1 MDITTASVVYTNHF
15 YAPNFVGDQLQ
26 PQSQPQHQH
35 QHQPQIIHAS
45 YLVNSGPGLGLGLGA
60 GHNATMGTGTG
71 LSPRTVYSDL
81 YRFEDGGGDASGSLL
96 IGQHEDNF
104 CGETNEESQV
114 STSSSSSCQPE
125 ADALDMDAQLAADLC
140 LDLSKRGEMANRGE
154 GNQEGDDDDD
164 DDDDEDDDDNDEE
177 QGAHYPSAMVDNT
190 QYIVYPP
197 PLPMSPHSPY
207 MTVGQELYI
216 IQPET
221 VFVLG
226 MRLNVTK
233 NDIMM
238 FFGKLGLIKLD
249 EATGKPKIFVYKN
262 KLTGRSKGEATI
274 TYVNP
279 YSAQAAISCLAGTKF
294 MGQTLSVLPAY
305 LSMRK
310 GTSVRYSYP
319 RDLGPADQP
328 RRQRLPK
335 WKPAS
340 DNWVCLLCRNS
351 NFVWRSS
358 CNRCQASKVTA
369 GEAHGQGQG
378 QGRKMGPALQ
388 QMEQTNMGPAS
399 GSGSGSGATTA
410 RRRRPHRKDW
420 PCGFCFNLNFWYR
433 LKCNRCQAPRSEA
446 LATSE
451 SEEPWELVLSPPS
464 GE

>member
-1 MDITTASVVYTNHF
+1 MDITAASVVYTNHF
-15 YAPNFVGDQLQ
+15 YPPPNYVGDQLQ
-26 PQSQPQHQH
+26 PESPQQNQSQIMH
-35 QHQPQIIHAS
+35 S
-45 YLVNSGPGLGLGLGA
+45 NYVVSSGPGLGLGLGP
-60 GHNATMGTGTG
+60 GHNVTMGSGSG
-71 LSPRTVYSDL
+71 LSPRTVYSEL
-81 YRFEDGGGDASGSLL
+81 YRFEDGSGDASGSLL
-96 IGQHEDNF
+96 IGQHEEDY
-104 CGETNEESQV
+104 CEANEESPIC
-114 STSSSSSCQPE
+114 TSSSSSCQAEPNALDIE
-125 ADALDMDAQLAADLC
+125 ADFC
-140 LDLSKRGEMANRGE
+140 LDLSQVGIMENDHLERN
-154 GNQEGDDDDD
+154 GNDDGDE
-164 DDDDEDDDDNDEE
+164 DESDDDDDNDEDDV
-177 QGAHYPSAMVDNT
+177 GDGDHYQSAMRDT
-190 QYIVYPP
+190 APYIVYPP
-197 PLPMSPHSPY
+197 PMPMSPHAPY
-207 MTVGQELYI
+207 MTVGQELYV

-233 NDIMM
+233 NEIMI

-262 KLTGRSKGEATI
+262 KMTGRSKGEATI
-274 TYVNP
+274 TYVSP
-279 YSAQAAISCLAGTKF
+279 YSAQAAINCLGGSKF

-319 RDLGPADQP
+319 RDLNPTELQ

-358 CNRCQASKVTA
+358 CNRCQASKLES
-369 GEAHGQGQG
+369 EAQGQAG
-378 QGRKMGPALQ
+378 SGFQPT
-388 QMEQTNMGPAS
+388 EDTS
-399 GSGSGSGATTA
+399 GSSKTESGSLSDRGK
-410 RRRRPHRKDW
+410 RPHKDW
-420 PCGFCFNLNFWYR
+420 PCIFCFNMNFWYR

-464 GE
+464 NE